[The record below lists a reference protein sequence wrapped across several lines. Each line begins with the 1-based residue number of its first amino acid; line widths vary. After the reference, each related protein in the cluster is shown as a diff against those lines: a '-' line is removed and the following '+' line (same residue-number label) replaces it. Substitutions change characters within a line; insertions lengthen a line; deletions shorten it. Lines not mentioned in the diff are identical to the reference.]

1 MILVSFCRI
10 LNSLSDEINLF
21 WCCSS
26 PLSEVQCSK
35 ERSRHLKL
43 QLFFK
48 ALITQESIIPLH
60 PIDNEQYLG
69 MITITGSLMKTKGMI
84 TNISFTFN
92 HTS

>member
-1 MILVSFCRI
+1 MSIKY
-10 LNSLSDEINLF
+10 
-21 WCCSS
+21 
-26 PLSEVQCSK
+26 SE

-48 ALITQESIIPLH
+48 TLITQESIIPLH

-69 MITITGSLMKTKGMI
+69 MNTITDSLMKTKGMI
-84 TNISFTFN
+84 INISFPFN